1 MKKFEYKAPSMEVIK
16 FKAPVVLLDASGEEA
31 PGGGSGFGARELDIE
46 ED

>member
-1 MKKFEYKAPSMEVIK
+1 MKKFEYKAPVMEVIK

-31 PGGGSGFGARELDIE
+31 PGGGHGFGAREADFD